1 VRRGFRHAALLLVLP
16 LALAAGAPAASADAD
31 AIEIL
36 VLKEHGVGSPS
47 LAQPYV
53 DRFVALAAED
63 NGWSA
68 AKGQYLSNRS
78 AAEAFIEA
86 QTPHYG
92 ILSLAAFL
100 ALRQSHKMEVLGRVA
115 SSLAGG
121 EQYFVVSKS
130 ARDLAGCKGR
140 LFASDHFADARFVE
154 RVVARGQFKLVQF
167 KVVKNQR
174 PMQSLRQVLSGH
186 ADCALL
192 DDAQLAELRHLPG
205 SDEVKAVW
213 KSAKLPPMAVVAF
226 STAPA
231 AERKSFRDNLRSVCE
246 GDGKNACA
254 EVGIHAL
261 EPATAKDYA
270 EVIAAY
276 GR

>member
-1 VRRGFRHAALLLVLP
+1 LLTLP
-16 LALAAGAPAASADAD
+16 GMLAAGVRVAAADAD

-68 AKGQYLSNRS
+68 AKGQYLSSRT
-78 AAEAFIEA
+78 AAEAFIKA

-100 ALRQSHKMEVLGRVA
+100 ALRQTHPMEVVGRVA

-121 EQYFVVSKS
+121 EQYFVISRS
-130 ARDLAGCKGR
+130 ARELAGCKNR
-140 LFASDHFADARFVE
+140 LFASDHFADPRFVE
-154 RVVARGQFKLVQF
+154 RVVARGAFKLVQF

-174 PMQSLRQVLSGH
+174 PLQSLRQVLNGQ

-205 SDEVKAVW
+205 SDQVKTVW
-213 KSAKLPPMAVVAF
+213 KRAKLPPMAVVAF
-226 STAPA
+226 PTAPA
-231 AERKSFRDNLRSVCE
+231 AERKAFRENLSSVCE
-246 GDGKNACA
+246 GDGKTACA

-261 EPATAKDYA
+261 EPASAKDYA
-270 EVIAAY
+270 EVVAAY